1 MTGFRLTRLELYN
14 WGTFNGRVWALGL
27 NGENTLLTGDIGSGK
42 STIVDAVT
50 TLLLPAQR
58 ISYNKAAGA
67 DTRERSL
74 RSYVLGY
81 YKTERNEVTGATKP
95 VALRDGSDYS
105 VILGVFTSEDFGAT
119 VSLAQVF
126 WLRNGD
132 AGQPDRFYIT
142 ADRPLSVT
150 RDLAD
155 FGSDISILRRRLRAA
170 SGVRVYDAF
179 PDYGKDFRR
188 RLGIESE
195 QAMELFHQTV
205 SMKSVGN
212 LTDFVRDHMLEP
224 FDAAQAVSGIVA
236 HFENLTKAHDAVRRA
251 EAQLAALT
259 PLLKDCDSAD
269 HVQADIAALGAQ
281 RAALRYYFA
290 DLKAELTGVELSE
303 ISTERARVHG
313 RRADLE
319 ATLAR
324 LREREMNLRLDL
336 AGHGGNR
343 LAEIERQLA
352 ECDQACQSRM
362 AKAERFAGLLADGEL
377 GPVETAEQ
385 FAVRRQQVTTARDAA
400 RQDLADHQNALTE
413 TGVRAK
419 AVDDEA
425 ADVNAELL
433 SLRERRTNIPKKQQ
447 ELRARLCRELRI
459 AEDALPFAGEL
470 IAVRDTEA
478 DWEGAAERV
487 LHGFALSVLVPEEHY
502 AAVSDW
508 IDGRHLQDRVVYYRV
523 PEPSRGREAPAHY
536 APTTLAA
543 KLAVKDT
550 PFAAWLERE
559 LARRADHECVQTMA
573 EFRRMPKAITRAG
586 QVKGSGGRHEKDDR
600 FRIDDRSRYVLGWSN
615 QRKLDTL
622 LNQARVLTARMGE
635 VAAERQRHEKARDAA
650 VERGQ
655 VLARLEEIR
664 EFAEIDWQSM
674 VNRAEQL
681 RAEQRGLE
689 AASAEL
695 ARLNRD
701 LDQIKKQITGADDSL
716 RELDGQLGGLK
727 TRQQAAEGV
736 LHEAREILAED
747 ACETAR
753 AQFAAIAEMLARTGQ
768 PRPAAA
774 AACDRAE
781 ATAGTEINALAV
793 KRTDRLSRLSNK
805 IVAAMGEFRRQYPV
819 ETTELDDS
827 LDAAGGY
834 RELHDRLVGDDLPRF
849 RQQFKTYLNQN
860 TIRDIAG
867 FQSQLN
873 KQAELIRE
881 RTATINSSLVGVD
894 YNPGRYIRLEPLP
907 SPHADIRDFR
917 ADLRACTDDAVSS
930 ESSDQYSEQK
940 FLQVS
945 RIIERFRGRESL
957 TEADRRWTRFVTDVR
972 NWYTFAASERY
983 REDDAEYEHYTDSG
997 GKSGGQKEKLAY
1009 TILAASLAYQ
1019 FKLEW
1024 GAAKSRTF
1032 RFAVIDE
1039 AFGRGS
1045 DESTRFA
1052 LELFA
1057 RLGLQLLIVT
1067 PLQKIHVIEPYVS
1080 AVGFVD
1086 NPQSNNSRLQT
1097 LTIEEYHARRLAHTL
1112 GQQIEASVAPASAA
1126 PAGSGAAVSDG
1137 LVAGPPAVPDLV
1149 PAARG

>member
-1 MTGFRLTRLELYN
+1 MTGFRLSRLELYN
-14 WGTFNGRVWALGL
+14 WGTFGGRVWSLGL
-27 NGENTLLTGDIGSGK
+27 DGENTLLTGDIGSGK

-105 VILGVFTSEDFGAT
+105 VILGVFTNDGYDAT

-126 WLRNGD
+126 WLRSGEA
-132 AGQPDRFYIT
+132 AGQPDRFYVT
-142 ADRPLSVT
+142 ADRALSVS
-150 RDLAD
+150 RDLAG
-155 FGSDISILRRRLRAA
+155 FGSDISVLRRRLRAA
-170 SGVRVYDAF
+170 DGVRVHDAF

-224 FDAAQAVSGIVA
+224 FDAAAAVAGIVG
-236 HFENLTKAHDAVRRA
+236 HFEDLTKAHDAVRRA

-259 PLLKDCDSAD
+259 PLLRDCDSAD
-269 HVQADIAALGAQ
+269 AVRADIAALDAQ
-281 RAALRYYFA
+281 RAALTYYFA
-290 DLKAELTGVELSE
+290 DLKAGLTGRELTE
-303 ISTERARVHG
+303 IADERARLQA
-313 RRADLE
+313 RRAELE
-319 ATLAR
+319 AALAR
-324 LREREMNLRLDL
+324 LRERQTSLHVDL

-352 ECDQACQSRM
+352 DCDQARQSRT
-362 AKAERFAGLLADGEL
+362 AKAGQFAALLSAADL
-377 GPVETAEQ
+377 GPVETAGQ
-385 FAVRRQQVTTARDAA
+385 FAVRRREITGARDAA
-400 RQDLADHQNALTE
+400 RQDLAGHQNALTE
-413 TGVRAK
+413 AGVRAS
-419 AVDDEA
+419 ALGEEA
-425 ADVNAELL
+425 AELNAELR
-433 SLRERRTNIPKKQQ
+433 SLRQRKTNIPKKQL
-447 ELRARLCRELRI
+447 ELRAELCRELRI
-459 AEDALPFAGEL
+459 AEGSLPFAGEL
-470 IAVRDTEA
+470 IAVRDSEA
-478 DWEGAAERV
+478 DWEGAAERL
-487 LHGFALSVLVPEEHY
+487 LHGFALSVLVPDEHY

-508 IDGRHLQDRVVYYRV
+508 IDGHHLKGRVVYYRV
-523 PEPSRGREAPAHY
+523 PEPASCREAPAR
-536 APTTLAA
+536 PGPGTLAA
-543 KLAVKDT
+543 KLAVRDT
-550 PFAAWLERE
+550 PFAGWLEHE
-559 LARRADHECVQTMA
+559 LGRRADHACVATMA
-573 EFRRMPKAITRAG
+573 EFRRTPRAITKAG

-615 QRKLDTL
+615 QRKLDAL
-622 LNQARVLTARMGE
+622 LDQAAAVNARIGE
-635 VAAERQRHEKARDAA
+635 VAADTQRHEKARDAA
-650 VERGQ
+650 IERGQ
-655 VLARLEEIR
+655 VLAGLDQTR
-664 EFAEIDWQSM
+664 EFAEIDWQSV

-681 RAEQRGLE
+681 RAERRELE
-689 AASAEL
+689 ATSAEL
-695 ARLNRD
+695 ARLR
-701 LDQIKKQITGADDSL
+701 A
-716 RELDGQLGGLK
+716 ELDTVTEKITAADGTLGEVNGRLGGLDS
-727 TRQQAAEGV
+727 RRQAAEGV
-736 LHEAREILAED
+736 LREAQAILAED
-747 ACETAR
+747 ACEQAR
-753 AQFAAIAEMLARTGQ
+753 AQFSAIGEVLARAGQ
-768 PRPAAA
+768 PAPATA

-781 ATAGTEINALAV
+781 TAAGTELTVLAG
-793 KRTDRLSRLSNK
+793 KRAERLSRLSSR

-819 ETTELDDS
+819 ETAELDDS
-827 LDAAGGY
+827 VDSADGY
-834 RELHDRLVGDDLPRF
+834 RELHQRLTGDDLPRF
-849 RQQFKTYLNQN
+849 RRQFKTYLNQN

-881 RTATINSSLVGVD
+881 RIATINSSLVGVD
-894 YNPGRYIRLEPLP
+894 YNPGRYIRLEPLR

-917 ADLRACTDDAVSS
+917 ADLRACTDDAVSG
-930 ESSDQYSEQK
+930 EDSDHYSEQK

-945 RIIERFRGRESL
+945 RIIERFRGREGM

-983 REDDAEYEHYTDSG
+983 REDDTEYEHYADSG

-1052 LELFA
+1052 LQLFG

-1097 LTIEEYHARRLAHTL
+1097 LTIAEYQARRVAHQMA
-1112 GQQIEASVAPASAA
+1112 QQAVVSENPLDAA
-1126 PAGSGAAVSDG
+1126 PE
-1137 LVAGPPAVPDLV
+1137 LV
-1149 PAARG
+1149 PAVGG

>member
-1 MTGFRLTRLELYN
+1 VTGFRLSRLELYN
-14 WGTFNGRVWALGL
+14 WGTFGGRVWSLGL
-27 NGENTLLTGDIGSGK
+27 DGQNTLLTGDIGSGK
-42 STIVDAVT
+42 STVVDAVT
-50 TLLLPAQR
+50 TLLMPAQR

-105 VILGVFTSEDFGAT
+105 VIIGVFTNPGYGAT

-126 WLRNGD
+126 WLRGGA
-132 AGQPDRFYIT
+132 AGQPDRFYVT
-142 ADRPLSVT
+142 AERPLSVT
-150 RDLAD
+150 GDFAD
-155 FGSDISILRRRLRAA
+155 FGADITVLRRRLRAA
-170 SGVRVYDAF
+170 SGVRLHDAF

-224 FDAAQAVSGIVA
+224 FDAAKAVSGIVA
-236 HFENLTKAHDAVRRA
+236 HFEDLTKAHDAVRRA

-259 PLLKDCDSAD
+259 PLLRDCDAAD
-269 HVQADIAALGAQ
+269 AVRAEIAALDAQ

-290 DLKAELTGVELSE
+290 DLKAGLAGAELTG
-303 ISTERARVHG
+303 IATERARLHA
-313 RRADLE
+313 RRADLG

-324 LREREMNLRLDL
+324 LRDRETDLRLEL

-343 LAEIERQLA
+343 LAEIERQLGD
-352 ECDQACQSRM
+352 CGQARQSRM
-362 AKAERFAGLLADGEL
+362 GKAGRFAAMLAQAGLALVD
-377 GPVETAEQ
+377 TAEQ
-385 FAVRRQQVTTARDAA
+385 FAVRRREITTARDAA
-400 RQDLADHQNALTE
+400 RQEAADQQNALME
-413 TGVRAK
+413 TGVRAR
-419 AVDDEA
+419 VLQEEA
-425 ADVNAELL
+425 AEVNAELR
-433 SLRERRTNIPKKQQ
+433 SLRDRKTSIPKKQL
-447 ELRARLCRELRI
+447 EMRAWLCRELRVG
-459 AEDALPFAGEL
+459 EDSLPFAGEL

-478 DWEGAAERV
+478 DWEGAAERL
-487 LHGFALSVLVPEEHY
+487 LHGFALSLLVPEGHY

-508 IDGRHLQDRVVYYRV
+508 IDGHHLKDRVVYYRV
-523 PEPSRGREAPAHY
+523 PEPSQTREAPAHHG
-536 APTTLAA
+536 PGTLAA
-543 KLAVKDT
+543 KMAVKDT
-550 PFAAWLERE
+550 PFAGWLEHE
-559 LARRADHECVQTMA
+559 LARRAGHACVETMA
-573 EFRRMPKAITRAG
+573 EFRRMPKAITKAG

-600 FRIDDRSRYVLGWSN
+600 FRIGDRSRYVLGWSN
-615 QRKLDTL
+615 QRKLDAL
-622 LNQARVLTARMGE
+622 LDQARELTARLGAAAAAQQRAQTAHDAAIKRGE
-635 VAAERQRHEKARDAA
+635 V
-650 VERGQ
+650 
-655 VLARLEEIR
+655 LAGLDETH
-664 EFAEIDWQSM
+664 EFAEIDWQSV
-674 VNRAEQL
+674 VNRAEELQ
-681 RAEQRGLE
+681 AEQRELE
-689 AASAEL
+689 ASSAEL

-701 LDQIKKQITGADDSL
+701 LDEVKKQITHAESAQRGV
-716 RELDGQLGGLK
+716 DGQLGGLDS
-727 TRQQAAEGV
+727 RQQAAEGV
-736 LHEAREILAED
+736 LSEARQIQAED
-747 ACETAR
+747 GCEPAR
-753 AQFAAIAEMLARTGQ
+753 TQFAAIGDLLARAGQ
-768 PRPAAA
+768 PAPATG

-781 ATAGTEINALAV
+781 TATGNEITALTA
-793 KRTDRLSRLSNK
+793 KRADRLSRLSNK

-819 ETTELDDS
+819 ETAELDDS
-827 LDAAGGY
+827 VDAADGY
-834 RELHDRLVGDDLPRF
+834 RELHTRLTGDDLPRF
-849 RQQFKTYLNQN
+849 RRQFKTYLNQN

-881 RTATINSSLVGVD
+881 RIDTINTSLVGVD
-894 YNPGRYIRLEPLP
+894 YNPGRYIRLEPLA
-907 SPHADIRDFR
+907 SPHTDIRDFR
-917 ADLRACTDDAVSS
+917 GDLRACTDDTVSG
-930 ESSDQYSEQK
+930 EESDQYSEQK

-945 RIIERFRGRESL
+945 RIIERFRGRDGL
-957 TEADRRWTRFVTDVR
+957 TDADRRWTRFVTDVR

-983 REDDAEYEHYTDSG
+983 REDDTEYEHYADSG

-1052 LELFA
+1052 LELFG

-1086 NPQSNNSRLQT
+1086 NPRSNDSRLQT
-1097 LTIEEYHARRLAHTL
+1097 LTISEYQARRLAHQIT
-1112 GQQIEASVAPASAA
+1112 QQIVVSGTAAGSADPDATTAAGSAASPAS
-1126 PAGSGAAVSDG
+1126 
-1137 LVAGPPAVPDLV
+1137 DLV
-1149 PAARG
+1149 PAAGG

>member
-14 WGTFNGRVWALGL
+14 WGTFGGRVWALGL

-74 RSYVLGY
+74 RSYMLGY
-81 YKTERNEVTGATKP
+81 YKTERNEVTNATKP

-105 VILGVFTSEDFGAT
+105 VILGVFANPGYDAT

-132 AGQPDRFYIT
+132 GAGQPDRFYVT
-142 ADRPLSVT
+142 ADRPLSVAG
-150 RDLAD
+150 DLAD
-155 FGSDISILRRRLRAA
+155 FGSDISALRRRLRAA
-170 SGVRVYDAF
+170 SGVRVHDAF

-224 FDAAQAVSGIVA
+224 FDAARATADIVT
-236 HFENLTKAHDAVRRA
+236 HFEDLTKAHEAVRRA
-251 EAQLAALT
+251 EAQLARLA
-259 PLLKDCDSAD
+259 PLLEDCDRHDA
-269 HVQADIAALGAQ
+269 VRAEIAALDAQ
-281 RAALRYYFA
+281 RAALTYYFA
-290 DLKAELTGVELSE
+290 DLKAGLVDVELAG
-303 ISTERARVHG
+303 ISAQWARLQA

-319 ATLAR
+319 AALVS
-324 LREREMNLRLDL
+324 LRDRETGLRVEL
-336 AGHGGNR
+336 AGHGGSR

-352 ECDQACQSRM
+352 ECDQACRSRM
-362 AKAERFAGLLADGEL
+362 DKAERFAALLAAAGL
-377 GPVETAEQ
+377 NPVETAEQ
-385 FAVRRQQVTTARDAA
+385 LAARRRHITAARDAA
-400 RQDLADHQNALTE
+400 KQDLADHQNALTE
-413 TGVRAK
+413 AGVRANSL
-419 AVDDEA
+419 AEEA
-425 ADVNAELL
+425 AEVSAELR
-433 SLRERRTNIPKKQQ
+433 SLEERKNNIPRRQLD
-447 ELRARLCRELRI
+447 LRAWLCRELRI
-459 AEDALPFAGEL
+459 GEDSLPFVGEL
-470 IAVRDTEA
+470 IAVRDSEA

-487 LHGFALSVLVPEEHY
+487 LHGFALSVLVPDQHY

-508 IDGRHLQDRVVYYRV
+508 IDGHHLKDRVVYYRV
-523 PEPSRGREAPAHY
+523 PEPSRRREAPPHHG
-536 APTTLAA
+536 PSTLAA
-543 KLAVKDT
+543 KLEIKDT
-550 PFAAWLERE
+550 PFAPWLEHE
-559 LARRADHECVQTMA
+559 LGRRADHECVATMA
-573 EFRRMPKAITRAG
+573 DFRRLPRAITRAG
-586 QVKGSGGRHEKDDR
+586 QVKGGGGRHEKDDR

-615 QRKLDTL
+615 QRKLDAL
-622 LNQARVLTARMGE
+622 RSQAKVLAARISK
-635 VAAERQRHEKARDAA
+635 VAAEQRQHERARDTA

-655 VLARLEEIR
+655 VLAGLDQTR
-664 EFAEIDWQSM
+664 EFAEIDWQSV

-681 RAEQRGLE
+681 KAEQRELE
-689 AASAEL
+689 EASAEL
-695 ARLNRD
+695 ARLNR
-701 LDQIKKQITGADDSL
+701 
-716 RELDGQLGGLK
+716 ELDKVKKDIAEANGALRGVDGELGGTE
-727 TRQQAAEGV
+727 TRQRAAEGV
-736 LHEAREILAED
+736 LREAREILAEE
-747 ACETAR
+747 ACGPAR
-753 AQFAAIAEMLARTGQ
+753 AQFAAIGELLAGIGQ
-768 PRPAAA
+768 PRPGTA

-781 ATAGTEINALAV
+781 TAAGTEIAGLAA
-793 KRTDRLSRLSNK
+793 KRGERLSRLSNR

-819 ETTELDDS
+819 ETAELDDATES
-827 LDAAGGY
+827 ADGY
-834 RELHDRLVGDDLPRF
+834 RELHNRLVGDDLPRF

-873 KQAELIRE
+873 KQAEMIRD
-881 RTATINSSLVGVD
+881 RIATINSSLVGVD

-917 ADLRACTDDAVSS
+917 ADLRACTDDAVSG
-930 ESSDQYSEQK
+930 EDTDHYSEQK

-945 RIIERFRGRESL
+945 RIIERFRGREGM
-957 TEADRRWTRFVTDVR
+957 TEADRRWTKFVTDVR

-983 REDDAEYEHYTDSG
+983 REDDAEYEHYADSG

-1024 GAAKSRTF
+1024 GAVKSRTF

-1052 LELFA
+1052 LELFG

-1067 PLQKIHVIEPYVS
+1067 PLQKIHVIEPHVS

-1086 NPQSNNSRLQT
+1086 NPNGSHSRLQT
-1097 LTIEEYHARRLAHTL
+1097 LTIEEYHARRAAHAL
-1112 GQQIEASVAPASAA
+1112 GQQILVGGVV
-1126 PAGSGAAVSDG
+1126 AGSGASLAAAQAAD
-1137 LVAGPPAVPDLV
+1137 PAAIADLV
-1149 PAARG
+1149 PSAGA

>member
-1 MTGFRLTRLELYN
+1 MTGFRLARLELYN
-14 WGTFNGRVWALGL
+14 WGTFGGRVWSLGL
-27 NGENTLLTGDIGSGK
+27 DGKNTLLTGDIGSGK

-81 YKTERNEVTGATKP
+81 YKTERHEVTGATRP
-95 VALRDGSDYS
+95 VALRDGSAYS
-105 VILGVFTSEDFGAT
+105 VILGVFTNEGFDAT

-132 AGQPDRFYIT
+132 AGQPDRFYVT

-155 FGSDISILRRRLRAA
+155 FGSDISVLRRRLRAA

-224 FDAAQAVSGIVA
+224 FDAANAVSGIVA
-236 HFENLTKAHDAVRRA
+236 HFEDLTKSHEAVRRA

-269 HVQADIAALGAQ
+269 AVRGDIAALDAQ

-290 DLKAELTGVELSE
+290 DLKAGLTGAELADIAGGRE
-303 ISTERARVHG
+303 VLQA

-319 ATLAR
+319 SALA
-324 LREREMNLRLDL
+324 NLRDRETNLQVEL
-336 AGHGGNR
+336 AGHGGSR

-352 ECDQACQSRM
+352 DCNQASRSRM
-362 AKAERFAGLLADGEL
+362 EKAERYAQQLVAAGLN
-377 GPVETAEQ
+377 PVASGEQ
-385 FAVRRQQVTTARDAA
+385 FALRRREITAARDTARRDAA
-400 RQDLADHQNALTE
+400 DQQNALME
-413 TGVRAK
+413 VGVRAK
-419 AVDDEA
+419 GLQDEA
-425 ADVNAELL
+425 ADVNAELR
-433 SLRERRTNIPKKQQ
+433 SLRERKTNIPKKQLD
-447 ELRARLCRELRI
+447 LRAWLCRELRI
-459 AEDALPFAGEL
+459 EEDSLPFAGEL
-470 IAVRDTEA
+470 IAVRDSEA
-478 DWEGAAERV
+478 DWEGAAERL
-487 LHGFALSVLVPEEHY
+487 LHGFALSLLVPDDRY
-502 AAVSDW
+502 SAVSDW
-508 IDGRHLQDRVVYYRV
+508 IDGRHLKDRVVYYRV
-523 PEPSRGREAPAHY
+523 PEPSSARQVPAHHG
-536 APTTLAA
+536 PDTLAA

-550 PFAAWLERE
+550 PFAAWLEHE
-559 LARRADHECVQTMA
+559 LSRRADHVCVETMA
-573 EFRRMPKAITRAG
+573 EFRRMPRAITRAG
-586 QVKGSGGRHEKDDR
+586 QAKGSGGRHEKDDR

-615 QRKLDTL
+615 QRKLDAL
-622 LNQARVLTARMGE
+622 LTQARALAALLSDVGAEEAQHETAQAAAIKQGE
-635 VAAERQRHEKARDAA
+635 VLAGLDQTRD
-650 VERGQ
+650 
-655 VLARLEEIR
+655 
-664 EFAEIDWQSM
+664 FAEIDWESM
-674 VNRAEQL
+674 VNRVEQL
-681 RAEQRGLE
+681 KAEQRQLE
-689 AASAEL
+689 AISAEL
-695 ARLNRD
+695 GRLNRE
-701 LDQIKKQITGADDSL
+701 LGTVKQQISGTGDRL
-716 RELDGQLGGLK
+716 RAVDGQLGGLD
-727 TRQQAAEGV
+727 TRREAAEGV
-736 LHEAREILAED
+736 LREAQQILAED
-747 ACETAR
+747 GCELAR
-753 AQFAAIAEMLARTGQ
+753 ARFAAIAELLAKTDQ
-768 PRPAAA
+768 PEPATAS
-774 AACDRAE
+774 ACDRAE
-781 ATAGTEINALAV
+781 MAASTEITALAE
-793 KRTDRLSRLSNK
+793 KRIDRLSRLSNK

-819 ETTELDDS
+819 ETAELDDS
-827 LDAAGGY
+827 LDSAGGY
-834 RELHDRLVGDDLPRF
+834 RELHDRLAGDDLPRF
-849 RQQFKTYLNQN
+849 RRQFKTYLNQN

-881 RTATINSSLVGVD
+881 RIATINSSLVGVD

-917 ADLRACTDDAVSS
+917 ADLRACTDDAVSG
-930 ESSDQYSEQK
+930 ENSDHYSEQK

-945 RIIERFRGRESL
+945 RIIERFRGREGM

-983 REDDAEYEHYTDSG
+983 REDDTEYEHYADSG

-1024 GAAKSRTF
+1024 GPAKSRTF

-1052 LELFA
+1052 LELFG

-1086 NPQSNNSRLQT
+1086 NPHSNNSRLQT
-1097 LTIEEYHARRLAHTL
+1097 LTIAEYQARRVAH
-1112 GQQIEASVAPASAA
+1112 QVARQIVASETWASSAGVRAGADPVGVPSPFDDFAPAV
-1126 PAGSGAAVSDG
+1126 GG
-1137 LVAGPPAVPDLV
+1137 
-1149 PAARG
+1149 

>member
-1 MTGFRLTRLELYN
+1 MTGFRLARLELYN
-14 WGTFNGRVWALGL
+14 WGTFHDHVWSLGL
-27 NGENTLLTGDIGSGK
+27 GGENTLLTGDIGSGK

-95 VALRDGSDYS
+95 IALRDGSYYS
-105 VILGVFTSEDFGAT
+105 VLLGVFTNAGYDAT

-126 WLRNGD
+126 WLRTGD
-132 AGQPDRFYIT
+132 AAGQPDRFYVT
-142 ADRPLSVT
+142 ADRPLSVAQ
-150 RDLAD
+150 DFAD
-155 FGSDISILRRRLRAA
+155 FGSDISSLRRRLRAA
-170 SGVRVYDAF
+170 SGVRVHDAF

-224 FDAAQAVSGIVA
+224 FDAAKAVSDIVN
-236 HFENLTKAHDAVRRA
+236 HFEDLTKAHDAVRRA
-251 EAQLAALT
+251 ETQLTALT
-259 PLLKDCDSAD
+259 PLLKDCDSRDA
-269 HVQADIAALGAQ
+269 VWAEIVALDAQ

-290 DLKAELTGVELSE
+290 NLKAKLTGVELNE
-303 ISTERARVHG
+303 ISTERARLHA

-319 ATLAR
+319 ATLVR
-324 LREREMNLRLDL
+324 LRDREMNLRVEL
-336 AGHGGNR
+336 AGHGGSR

-352 ECDQACQSRM
+352 ECDEARRSRM
-362 AKAERFAGLLADGEL
+362 DKAERFAALLAAADL
-377 GPVETAEQ
+377 DPVQTAEQ
-385 FAVRRQQVTTARDAA
+385 FAVRRREITAARDAA

-419 AVDDEA
+419 ALEEGA
-425 ADVNAELL
+425 TEVNAELR
-433 SLRERRTNIPKKQQ
+433 SLQERRTNIPKKQLD
-447 ELRARLCRELRI
+447 LRAWLCRELRI
-459 AEDALPFAGEL
+459 GEDSLPFAGEL
-470 IAVRDTEA
+470 IAVRDSEA

-487 LHGFALSVLVPEEHY
+487 LHGFALSVLVPDEHY

-508 IDGRHLQDRVVYYRV
+508 IDGHHLKDRVVYYRV
-523 PEPSRGREAPAHY
+523 PEPSRARDAPAHY
-536 APTTLAA
+536 GPNTLAG
-543 KLAVKDT
+543 KLAIKDT
-550 PFAAWLERE
+550 PFAVWLEHE
-559 LARRADHECVQTMA
+559 LGRRADHECVETMA
-573 EFRRMPKAITRAG
+573 EFRRMPKAITKAG
-586 QVKGSGGRHEKDDR
+586 QVKGGGGRHEKDDR

-615 QRKLDTL
+615 QRKLDAL
-622 LNQARVLTARMGE
+622 LNQARVLTARISE
-635 VAAERQRHEKARDAA
+635 VADEQERHETARDAA
-650 VERGQ
+650 IEQGQ
-655 VLARLEEIR
+655 MLAGLDQTR
-664 EFAEIDWQSM
+664 EFAEIDWRS
-674 VNRAEQL
+674 VVICAEQL
-681 RAEQRGLE
+681 KAEQHGLE

-695 ARLNRD
+695 TRLNRE
-701 LDQIKKQITGADDSL
+701 LDKVKKQITDAEDAL
-716 RELDGQLGGLK
+716 REVDGQLGGLD
-727 TRQQAAEGV
+727 TRQQGAEDV
-736 LHEAREILAED
+736 LRETRVILAED
-747 ACETAR
+747 ACASAR
-753 AQFAAIAEMLARTGQ
+753 AHFDAIGEMLAKAGQ
-768 PRPAAA
+768 PKLVTA
-774 AACDRAE
+774 AACDKAE
-781 ATAGTEINALAV
+781 TAAGTEITGLTT

-805 IVAAMGEFRRQYPV
+805 IVAMMGEFRRQYPV

-827 LDAAGGY
+827 ADSADGY
-834 RELHDRLVGDDLPRF
+834 RELHKRLTGDDLPRF

-873 KQAELIRE
+873 KQAEVIRD
-881 RTATINSSLVGVD
+881 RIATINSSLVGVD

-917 ADLRACTDDAVSS
+917 ADLRACTDDAVSG
-930 ESSDQYSEQK
+930 EETDHYSEQK

-945 RIIERFRGRESL
+945 RIIERFRGREGM

-983 REDDAEYEHYTDSG
+983 REDDAEYEHYADSG

-1052 LELFA
+1052 LELFG

-1067 PLQKIHVIEPYVS
+1067 PLQKIHVIEPYVA

-1086 NPQSNNSRLQT
+1086 NPQNNNSRLQT
-1097 LTIEEYHARRLAHTL
+1097 LTIGEYQARRFTHRIA
-1112 GQQIEASVAPASAA
+1112 QQVVVGEI
-1126 PAGSGAAVSDG
+1126 PAGSGAVTGAAAA
-1137 LVAGPPAVPDLV
+1137 AGPVPDLV
-1149 PAARG
+1149 PAVGR

>member
-1 MTGFRLTRLELYN
+1 MTGFRLARLELYN
-14 WGTFNGRVWALGL
+14 WGTFGGRVWSLGL
-27 NGENTLLTGDIGSGK
+27 EGQNTLLTGDIGSGK

-50 TLLLPAQR
+50 TLLLPSQR

-67 DTRERSL
+67 ETRERSL

-81 YKTERNEVTGATKP
+81 YKTERNEVTGDTSQ
-95 VALRDGSDYS
+95 VALRDASDYS
-105 VILGVFTSEDFGAT
+105 VILGVFTNPGYDAT

-126 WLRNGD
+126 WLRSGD
-132 AGQPDRFYIT
+132 AAGQPDRFYVT

-150 RDLAD
+150 GDFAE
-155 FGSDISILRRRLRAA
+155 FGSDMSTLRRRLRTAD
-170 SGVRVYDAF
+170 GVRVHEGF

-224 FDAAQAVSGIVA
+224 FDAAKAVAGIVA
-236 HFENLTKAHDAVRRA
+236 HFEDLAKAHDAVRRA
-251 EAQLAALT
+251 EAQLAELT

-269 HVQADIAALGAQ
+269 AVRAEIAALDAQ
-281 RAALRYYFA
+281 RAALGYYFA
-290 DLKAELTGVELSE
+290 DLKAGLTGRELDE
-303 ISTERARVHG
+303 IATEQARLHAQRDG
-313 RRADLE
+313 LE

-324 LREREMNLRLDL
+324 LRDRETNLRVEL

-352 ECDQACQSRM
+352 DCDQTCQARM
-362 AKAERFAGLLADGEL
+362 GKAERFAALLADADL
-377 GPVETAEQ
+377 GPVETGEQ
-385 FAVRRQQVTTARDAA
+385 FAVRRREITATRDAA
-400 RQDLADHQNALTE
+400 KQDLADQQNALTE
-413 TGVRAK
+413 TGVRRK
-419 AVDDEA
+419 ALQDEA
-425 ADVNAELL
+425 AEVNAELR
-433 SLRERRTNIPKKQQ
+433 SLRERKTNIPKKQL
-447 ELRARLCRELRI
+447 ELRGWLGRELRI
-459 AEDALPFAGEL
+459 GEDSLPFAGEL
-470 IAVRDTEA
+470 VAVREDEA
-478 DWEGAAERV
+478 DWEGAAER
-487 LHGFALSVLVPEEHY
+487 LLRGFALSLLVPDEHY

-508 IDGRHLQDRVVYYRV
+508 IDGHHLKDRVVYYRV
-523 PEPSRGREAPAHY
+523 PEPSRIREASARPA
-536 APTTLAA
+536 PGTLAA
-543 KLAVKDT
+543 KLTVRDT
-550 PFAAWLERE
+550 PFAGWLEHE
-559 LARRADHECVQTMA
+559 LSRRADHVCVATMA
-573 EFRRMPKAITRAG
+573 EFRRMSRAITRAG
-586 QVKGSGGRHEKDDR
+586 QIKGGGRHEKDDR
-600 FRIDDRSRYVLGWSN
+600 FRIDDRRQYVLGWSN
-615 QRKLDTL
+615 QRKLDALLDQAGTL
-622 LNQARVLTARMGE
+622 AVRLSE
-635 VAAERQRHEKARDAA
+635 VAAEQERHEKARDAA
-650 VERGQ
+650 IERGQ
-655 VLARLEEIR
+655 VLAGLEQTQ
-664 EFAEIDWQSM
+664 EFAEIDWQS
-674 VNRAEQL
+674 VVIRAEQL
-681 RAEQRGLE
+681 RAEQRELE
-689 AASAEL
+689 AASTEL
-695 ARLNRD
+695 ARLNRE
-701 LDQIKKQITGADDSL
+701 LDKVKELISGADEQL
-716 RELDGQLGGLK
+716 RALNGRLGELGG
-727 TRQQAAEGV
+727 QQHVAEGV
-736 LHEAREILAED
+736 LREAHEILAED
-747 ACETAR
+747 ACEPAKG
-753 AQFAAIAEMLARTGQ
+753 QFAAIGEMLARAGQ
-768 PRPAAA
+768 PVPATA

-781 ATAGTEINALAV
+781 TTAGTEITTLTA
-793 KRTDRLSRLSNK
+793 KRSDRLSRLSNK

-827 LDAAGGY
+827 LDSADGY
-834 RELHDRLVGDDLPRF
+834 RELHGRLTGDDLPRF

-881 RTATINSSLVGVD
+881 RIATINSSLVGVD

-907 SPHADIRDFR
+907 SPHGDIRDFR
-917 ADLRACTDDAVSS
+917 GDLRACTDDAVSG
-930 ESSDQYSEQK
+930 EDSDHYSEQK

-945 RIIERFRGRESL
+945 QIIERFRGREGMS
-957 TEADRRWTRFVTDVR
+957 EADRRWTKFVTDVR

-983 REDDAEYEHYTDSG
+983 REDDEEYEHYADSG

-1052 LELFA
+1052 LELFG

-1086 NPQSNNSRLQT
+1086 NPRSNDSRLQT
-1097 LTIEEYHARRLAHTL
+1097 LTIEEYQARRAAHQLA
-1112 GQQIEASVAPASAA
+1112 QQIVVSDLI
-1126 PAGSGAAVSDG
+1126 PAGGN
-1137 LVAGPPAVPDLV
+1137 
-1149 PAARG
+1149 

>member
-1 MTGFRLTRLELYN
+1 VTGFRLARLELYN
-14 WGTFNGRVWALGL
+14 WGTFGGRVWSLGL
-27 NGENTLLTGDIGSGK
+27 AGENTLVTGDIGSGK

-105 VILGVFTSEDFGAT
+105 VILGVFTNAEYDMT

-126 WLRNGD
+126 WLRTGEA
-132 AGQPDRFYIT
+132 AGQPDRFYVT
-142 ADRPLSVT
+142 ADQPLSVA
-150 RDLAD
+150 RDFAD
-155 FGSDISILRRRLRAA
+155 FGPDIAALRRRLRAV
-170 SGVRVYDAF
+170 SGVRVHDAF
-179 PDYGKDFRR
+179 PEYGKDFRR
-188 RLGIESE
+188 HMGIESE

-224 FDAAQAVSGIVA
+224 FDAAKAVSGIVT
-236 HFENLTKAHDAVRRA
+236 HFEDLTKAHDAVRRA
-251 EAQLAALT
+251 EAQLGTLM
-259 PLLKDCDSAD
+259 PLLKDCDARD
-269 HVQADIAALGAQ
+269 AVQADVAALDAQ

-290 DLKAELTGVELSE
+290 DLKAELTGRDLTG
-303 ISTERARVHG
+303 ISAG
-313 RRADLE
+313 Q
-319 ATLAR
+319 AR
-324 LREREMNLRLDL
+324 LRSQSENLEGRLAGLRDRETNLRVEL

-352 ECDQACQSRM
+352 DCDDARNSRM
-362 AKAERFAGLLADGEL
+362 GKARRFAALLAAADL
-377 GPVETAEQ
+377 QPVETAEQ
-385 FAVRRQQVTTARDAA
+385 FAARRREITVSRDAA

-413 TGVRAK
+413 TGVRAR
-419 AVDDEA
+419 ALGDEA
-425 ADVNAELL
+425 TEINAELR
-433 SLRERRTNIPKKQQ
+433 SLQERKTSIPKKQLD
-447 ELRARLCRELRI
+447 LRAWLCRELRVG
-459 AEDALPFAGEL
+459 EDSLPFAGEL
-470 IAVRDTEA
+470 IAVRDSEA

-487 LHGFALSVLVPEEHY
+487 LHGFALSVLVPDEHY
-502 AAVSDW
+502 AAVSSW
-508 IDGRHLQDRVVYYRV
+508 INGHHLKDRVVYYRV
-523 PEPSRGREAPAHY
+523 PEPSRARQAPARYGPH
-536 APTTLAA
+536 TLAA
-543 KLAVKDT
+543 KLEIKDT
-550 PFAAWLERE
+550 PFAVWLEHE
-559 LARRADHECVQTMA
+559 LGRRADHECVATME
-573 EFRRMPKAITRAG
+573 EFRRMPKAITKAG
-586 QVKGSGGRHEKDDR
+586 QVKGGGGRHEKDDR

-615 QRKLDTL
+615 QRKLDVL
-622 LNQARVLTARMGE
+622 LHQASLLTARMSD
-635 VAAERQRHEKARDAA
+635 VAAEQQRHEKARDAA
-650 VERGQ
+650 IERGQ
-655 VLARLEEIR
+655 VLAGLDQTH
-664 EFAEIDWQSM
+664 EFAEIDWPSV

-681 RAEQRGLE
+681 KAEQRGLE

-695 ARLNRD
+695 ARLNGE
-701 LDQIKKQITGADDSL
+701 LDQVKKQITDAGDAL
-716 RELDGQLGGLK
+716 REVDGQLGGLNA
-727 TRQQAAEGV
+727 RQQAAEDV
-736 LHEAREILAED
+736 LREARGTLAED
-747 ACETAR
+747 ACEPAR
-753 AQFAAIAEMLARTGQ
+753 VQFAAIRDMMAKAGQ
-768 PRPAAA
+768 SQPAAA
-774 AACDRAE
+774 AACDKAE
-781 ATAGTEINALAV
+781 TAAGTEIAELTA
-793 KRTDRLSRLSNK
+793 KRADRLSRLSNK

-819 ETTELDDS
+819 ETSELDDS
-827 LDAAGGY
+827 VDSADGY
-834 RELHDRLVGDDLPRF
+834 RELHKRLMGDDLPRF

-881 RTATINSSLVGVD
+881 RIATINSSLVGVD
-894 YNPGRYIRLEPLP
+894 YNPGRYIRLEAQPT
-907 SPHADIRDFR
+907 PHADIRDFR
-917 ADLRACTDDAVSS
+917 ADLRACTDDAVSGEDS
-930 ESSDQYSEQK
+930 EQYSEQK

-945 RIIERFRGRESL
+945 RLIERFRGREGM

-983 REDDAEYEHYTDSG
+983 REDDTEYEHYADSG

-1024 GAAKSRTF
+1024 GATKSRTF
-1032 RFAVIDE
+1032 QFAVIDE

-1052 LELFA
+1052 LELFG

-1086 NPQSNNSRLQT
+1086 NPQSNDSRLQT
-1097 LTIEEYHARRLAHTL
+1097 LTIHEYQARRLAHL
-1112 GQQIEASVAPASAA
+1112 FAHQGQAGTTHAGPGTAGGTAPSAGAA
-1126 PAGSGAAVSDG
+1126 P
-1137 LVAGPPAVPDLV
+1137 VPDLL
-1149 PAARG
+1149 PAAGR